1 MLKIIEFAHK
11 VIKDKVSKNDICV
24 DMTVGNGNDTLF
36 LASICKFVYG
46 FDIQQLA
53 IDNTTKRLNDNNVSN
68 YQLFLSSHEKVDEL
82 VKEKVKA
89 FIFNLGYLPSGD
101 KSITTN
107 YVSTINAINNAMKI
121 LDDKGVII
129 LVVYLGHENGK
140 MEESKLVEYVKTIDQ
155 RQYEVLTYR
164 FINQIN
170 NPPYVIAIERK

>member
-1 MLKIIEFAHK
+1 MKW
-11 VIKDKVSKNDICV
+11 
-24 DMTVGNGNDTLF
+24 
-36 LASICKFVYG
+36 
-46 FDIQQLA
+46 
-53 IDNTTKRLNDNNVSN
+53 
-68 YQLFLSSHEKVDEL
+68 
-82 VKEKVKA
+82 
-89 FIFNLGYLPSGD
+89 
-101 KSITTN
+101 
-107 YVSTINAINNAMKI
+107 NAMKI